1 MDTSNQ
7 TNNDIGNDIANA
19 ANSYIGSNAYGLYR
33 YGSGTSSG
41 TPKDDVFINSVLAK
55 AGSGF
60 DGNRPTLADWTDP
73 NADIPGWMKVNGPIQ
88 AGDVL
93 ATQTPIRMDDYSPN
107 GQSLGIATGNG
118 TSIGIQSG
126 QQVAENTFGHEDG
139 HDPIVRRVSQ
149 EAPSQQNGNAP
160 NQDLERATTIAGGYV
175 GGQLGARFGGPAWGL
190 LGAIAGGLGGNY
202 MARHT
207 QTGRIPQIPNI
218 SQPTASPI
226 DGVAPG
232 DPGSKGYTD

>member
-1 MDTSNQ
+1 MDFDDLNEDGVGQSIADTAQSMV
-7 TNNDIGNDIANA
+7 GN
-19 ANSYIGSNAYGLYR
+19 GSYGLYR
-33 YGSGTSSG
+33 YSSGIPAG
-41 TPKDDVFINSVLAK
+41 TPKDDAFVNTVL
-55 AGSGF
+55 AGSGNDF
-60 DGNRPTLADWTDP
+60 GGKAPSLSDWTDP
-73 NADIPGWMKVNGPIQ
+73 NSDIPGFARVSGPPQ

-93 ATQTPIRMDDYSPN
+93 ATQTPVRMDGYSPN

-118 TSIGIQSG
+118 TSIGIHAG
-126 QQVAENTFGHEDG
+126 QQIAENTFGHEDG

-207 QTGRIPQIPNI
+207 QTGRLPQIPNI